1 MTGII
6 SEILVFFS
14 KTALR
19 WFTDE
24 QIRLTRDRKQGMLA
38 QFQGSAGGAMLTAPG
53 QRPSSVAHKQM
64 AKQVWLSQDCS
75 EFFEVRVG
83 VSA

>member
-6 SEILVFFS
+6 PEILVLS

-19 WFTDE
+19 WFADE

-64 AKQVWLSQDCS
+64 AKQV
-75 EFFEVRVG
+75 
-83 VSA
+83 